1 MVRTQISM
9 DREMLRHARRRAADR
24 GVSLAEYVRSLVE
37 QDLGG
42 KPAASDVHAIF
53 GLIDSGGSD
62 VARDEDRMIAE
73 AFDDLHRG

>member
-1 MVRTQISM
+1 M

-37 QDLGG
+37 RDLGG
-42 KPAASDVHAIF
+42 KRATSDVGEIF
-53 GLIDSGGSD
+53 GLFDSGGSD

-73 AFDDLHRG
+73 AFDRLHPG